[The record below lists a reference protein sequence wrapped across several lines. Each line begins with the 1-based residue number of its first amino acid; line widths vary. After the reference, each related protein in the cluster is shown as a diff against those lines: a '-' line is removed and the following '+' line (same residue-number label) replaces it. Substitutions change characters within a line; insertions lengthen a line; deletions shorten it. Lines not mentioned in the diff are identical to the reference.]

1 MIASLQTLLEFNNK
15 FITDLQ
21 TKSEFFLPLDSMTND
36 ALINNRIEELRIV
49 LQDSD
54 NSYNY
59 YEELYN
65 LNYSPLTD
73 QSYSDNSS
81 FSEQTPFV
89 YPFSKKQFAKQ
100 FFSDCLPSLFNHV
113 FSYMKSTT
121 RIVQIGTG
129 QGKALVFYPV
139 LFTQDDF
146 HHLNPIQ
153 YQSVIE
159 AMVHVAALVNNQQA
173 DITYLLQEN
182 LALKSINSELIA
194 EIDNI
199 QNTRVQ
205 DYLTTW
211 R

>member
-1 MIASLQTLLEFNNK
+1 MITSLQTLAEFNNK
-15 FITDLQ
+15 FIIDLQ
-21 TKSEFFLPLDSMTND
+21 SKSELFLPLDSMTND
-36 ALINNRIEELRIV
+36 SLVNNRIEELRIV

-65 LNYSPLTD
+65 LNYSPLTE
-73 QSYSDNSS
+73 QIYSINSS

-121 RIVQIGTG
+121 RIIQIGTG
-129 QGKALVFYPV
+129 QGKALIFYPSM
-139 LFTQDDF
+139 FTEDDF
-146 HHLNPIQ
+146 QFLKPIQ

-159 AMVHVAALVNNQQA
+159 AMVDVTALVNNQQA

-182 LALKSINSELIA
+182 LALKSINSELLA
-194 EIDNI
+194 EIDSM